1 MSVPAYYRQCG
12 GHEFGMLATIVVS
25 KSSDS
30 QPVTRNLRTRQGWQA
45 LTVLVILLT
54 SIFSSCKA
62 SPLSKVTA
70 GGLDDTGKLW
80 DQRSNASKNV
90 DYKKNENENP
100 IRRDLPASPAEL
112 LKPDKFLFYTYNDQ
126 GNMITKQ
133 MSLREIQTLI
143 ASGNGGHVA
152 MEIYEPHKSGDLLNG
167 EKKVMDVVEK
177 VQNVLKS
184 ALDKPS
190 TMAGSLSTIP
200 EYANAEW
207 SSILPGI
214 LTNSDIEAD
223 PTSEEPNYVEITKPD
238 SLMQEISVTS
248 LNRETQSS
256 TLKPSMLTNPE
267 TPEQLVNDVISTT
280 SSFPLISIINENNFS
295 TIISYGET
303 KSPDKYTE
311 KPMIPVPMIT
321 TEEKPFT
328 HQLETSSIDDSTYQT
343 LSTKSTVEFSDID
356 HSPMEKM
363 NNATVFEKVPVKVWD
378 ELEQNVTFD
387 ESSISRVTEYVP
399 ILTML
404 VGSTVNDSL
413 ALATNEVLS
422 STESDITKK
431 VTETMSLETSTVEA
445 NTKIGQSESVTTLSG
460 DTITDTVTPIVITH
474 AQTESSEHLSKGNI
488 TTQSFDD
495 RNVTI
500 SEVSEVTTPPIL
512 SIISTSTLLSN
523 KPTNDER
530 LNISQSFNLTM
541 NATEGI
547 DSSTSTSAQPNDYF
561 NVSLSVNSSD
571 DTSEGTSIS
580 TITDSAGFS
589 ETTDLPVAVI
599 VTKNITSNHETNLKP
614 IDSSTSDV
622 DTDKYDENPESLTNK
637 LQSIETN
644 EKESSIEM
652 EISKINDISTVQPTV
667 ASNTMNSTS
676 TSTYTTET
684 IFVRIDGPSV
694 DPSTLSSMI
703 PESTTATK
711 ITFIN
716 DLKSDTSTE
725 SNVYVT
731 STTTESVVE
740 KLMNDTKETLI
751 TNTISLPVLPINQ
764 TNFIGN
770 RIEDFVKNISSP
782 STNQHTITTTSVVF
796 NELVTTTDSIKS
808 SDMRTTD
815 AGIKNTIM
823 TSQMETSYTTPI
835 SDIIT
840 DNVQTTESY
849 SNSKTSSNLNPD
861 VNSKE
866 PSFVRHQNDLI
877 ESLNSITTLLPSE
890 QETATDKTVM
900 NVTTKANTT
909 LLTPNA
915 VPVVIQEQM
924 TTLIA
929 GEQSV
934 TETFSNIHDYELKNH
949 TGIESEASLKANES
963 RYSDSKED
971 TQRYSTPYV
980 KLNITFTND
989 LSSADASNVSVDN
1002 MITTKVSE
1010 NAESTSSGTTIE
1022 PSQDLR
1028 VQTNKTIEESMENVA
1043 TINES
1048 NWMIDQITANVSADT
1063 KGNDTNGTSSEIID
1077 DNTNDSTKVQVDN
1090 NESIS
1095 VSPDV
1100 IEEVSSS
1107 KLLTPS
1113 VSMAAE
1119 NSSSSQSTSK
1129 ISYNENM
1136 NASYSEDKETTEKWL
1151 LIPHKVVASSSVE
1164 KTTVYPTTQKIIQ
1177 DIAHASDTRLPA
1189 VTSEIKSNENIPLD
1203 SPASVTALDVT
1214 VTKTESDIVNFSK
1227 MCNNL
1232 AFDFWM
1238 AANKGL
1244 STNRSLVLSPFGMV
1258 SLLAMI
1264 FLGAR
1269 GTTSDQMN
1277 ELLKLDDVATF
1288 NPHLV
1293 FQNVTDM
1300 VGLTRG
1306 QGITNAAFVRE
1317 LFVDRARVRKTLP
1330 FYKEQA
1336 QQFYEGLV
1344 AEVNFAT
1351 IGDIVRRRTNLLVR
1365 KQTGGRIKDFI
1376 KANTV
1381 PLRSPLAAVSANVFQ
1396 TNCNSSFVS
1405 SDGRDGELYFA
1416 VSPAIRQ
1423 RKLIPVPAIVWR
1435 SNILAGYEPSL
1446 DATAVALGK
1455 VENLV
1460 TTVFLLPGQQGHIA
1474 PGDTLDRLERRLIAS
1489 ASRDNN
1495 WNRLLKV
1502 LLPRNSLELQIP
1514 KFTHRSVVNAT
1525 AALRRMG
1532 FDRLFTEQ
1540 ADLKGI
1546 NGIGNHLHL
1555 SDILQ
1560 INLFG
1565 TCGDENPTNGRHHME
1580 TYPATPIKR
1589 ARQHE
1594 ETSNRMALDIRG
1606 QSNLLDYL
1614 EVNASKSMFGKTD
1627 KRRKRHADNAK
1638 VIMRS
1643 ERSRL
1648 KLDRPFLYF
1657 VRHNPTGLIL
1667 HMGRFNPRLL
1677 P

>member
-1 MSVPAYYRQCG
+1 MFFIGKEAGRC
-12 GHEFGMLATIVVS
+12 TID
-25 KSSDS
+25 KT
-30 QPVTRNLRTRQGWQA
+30 VTRYLRTRQGWQTF

-54 SIFSSCKA
+54 SVFSSSEA
-62 SPLSKVTA
+62 SHLSRVTA
-70 GGLDDTGKLW
+70 DALGDTAKLW
-80 DQRSNASKNV
+80 DVSNASKNV
-90 DYKKNENENP
+90 EHKK
-100 IRRDLPASPAEL
+100 DLPASPAEL

-133 MSLREIQTLI
+133 MSLREIQALI
-143 ASGNGGHVA
+143 AGGNGGHVT
-152 MEIYEPHKSGDLLNG
+152 MEMYEPQKSADLLNG
-167 EKKVMDVVEK
+167 EKNVMDVVEK

-190 TMAGSLSTIP
+190 TMAGSLSSIP

-214 LTNSDIEAD
+214 LTNSEVEPD
-223 PTSEEPNYVEITKPD
+223 PTSEEPNYAEVTQPD
-238 SLMQEISVTS
+238 SLMNTQKISSVSFNQES
-248 LNRETQSS
+248 QSS
-256 TLKPSMLTNPE
+256 TLKSPIIENTENTAEESINEAT
-267 TPEQLVNDVISTT
+267 ST
-280 SSFPLISIINENNFS
+280 SSTFLLTSVIDNNKLS

-303 KSPDKYTE
+303 KSPDEYTE
-311 KPMIPVPMIT
+311 KPMIPVPVIT
-321 TEEKPFT
+321 TEGQLFT
-328 HQLETSSIDDSTYQT
+328 DRLETIKDSMYQT
-343 LSTKSTVEFSDID
+343 PTTKSTVEFIDID
-356 HSPMEKM
+356 HSAMNEM

-378 ELEQNVTFD
+378 ELEQNVTSD
-387 ESSISRVTEYVP
+387 ESSTSRVTEYVP

-404 VGSTVNDSL
+404 VGSTVNDSSL
-413 ALATNEVLS
+413 ALATNELVS
-422 STESDITKK
+422 STEKDITKK
-431 VTETMSLETSTVEA
+431 VTEIMSVETSTVQTSIKINQAESI
-445 NTKIGQSESVTTLSG
+445 TKLSG
-460 DTITDTVTPIVITH
+460 DRITEMVTPTIKTH
-474 AQTESSEHLSKGNI
+474 VVQMESSSEHLSNANI
-488 TTQSFDD
+488 TTESFDEI
-495 RNVTI
+495 NMTI
-500 SEVSEVTTPPIL
+500 PEISKVTTPQVL
-512 SIISTSTLLSN
+512 SVISTSGLL
-523 KPTNDER
+523 PTKVANDEQ
-530 LNISQSFNLTM
+530 LKTSQSFNLTT
-541 NATEGI
+541 NATQANSY
-547 DSSTSTSAQPNDYF
+547 SSTSTPPDDYF
-561 NVSLSVNSSD
+561 KVSSSVNSSD
-571 DTSEGTSIS
+571 DISEGTSIS
-580 TITDSAGFS
+580 TITTDSESFSNKQSDHTIATITENTIFNS
-589 ETTDLPVAVI
+589 ETNFKPVD
-599 VTKNITSNHETNLKP
+599 NSTSN
-614 IDSSTSDV
+614 V
-622 DTDKYDENPESLTNK
+622 DTNKHDEHAESLINNNLESLESNK
-637 LQSIETN
+637 KEDSPIVEEQSTLIET
-644 EKESSIEM
+644 
-652 EISKINDISTVQPTV
+652 EISKINDMSTVQPTV
-667 ASNTMNSTS
+667 ANNAEDSTS
-676 TSTYTTET
+676 TTTYTTE
-684 IFVRIDGPSV
+684 INFVRMNDSSI
-694 DPSTLSSMI
+694 DPSILSSI
-703 PESTTATK
+703 TSEFSTVTET
-711 ITFIN
+711 TFIN
-716 DLKSDTSTE
+716 NLTSNISTE
-725 SNVYVT
+725 SNAYV
-731 STTTESVVE
+731 SNTTVESSLE
-740 KLMNDTKETLI
+740 KIMNDTEEMLI
-751 TNTISLPVLPINQ
+751 TNTTVIPVLSTNETNLIN
-764 TNFIGN
+764 NHIEGFIK
-770 RIEDFVKNISSP
+770 DLSSP
-782 STNQHTITTTSVVF
+782 STSQYTITTPSTVS
-796 NELVTTTDSIKS
+796 NEFVTVTDSIKS
-808 SDMRTTD
+808 SDTSTTI
-815 AGIKNTIM
+815 AVIKNTTM
-823 TSQMETSYTTPI
+823 SSQIETLYTTAI
-835 SDIIT
+835 NGIIT

-849 SNSKTSSNLNPD
+849 SNSETSLNPNLD
-861 VNSKE
+861 IINKE
-866 PSFVRHQNDLI
+866 PSFVRHQNDVM
-877 ESLNSITTLLPSE
+877 ESLNSITTLEPLE
-890 QETATDKTVM
+890 QETATEKTIT
-900 NVTTKANTT
+900 NVTVETRTT
-909 LLTPNA
+909 MLSPSTERITVEEY
-915 VPVVIQEQM
+915 VP
-924 TTLIA
+924 TLIP
-929 GEQSV
+929 GELPS
-934 TETFSNIHDYELKNH
+934 TETILKMQGNTMINH
-949 TGIESEASLKANES
+949 TNIELESSLKTNES
-963 RYSDSKED
+963 RYSDSKEEI
-971 TQRYSTPYV
+971 STLKPSTSYV
-980 KLNITFTND
+980 KLNITFMDN
-989 LSSADASNVSVDN
+989 LSSNDATNVSVEN
-1002 MITTKVSE
+1002 LVTTKITEKTTELFVESTPSSITT
-1010 NAESTSSGTTIE
+1010 ESFK
-1022 PSQDLR
+1022 DLFI
-1028 VQTNKTIEESMENVA
+1028 QTNKTIEESVDNNI
-1043 TINES
+1043 TISQS
-1048 NWMIDQITANVSADT
+1048 NMMDRVTV
-1063 KGNDTNGTSSEIID
+1063 NDSINIKSNQTNGTSLELID
-1077 DNTNDSTKVQVDN
+1077 DKTRVKVASND
-1090 NESIS
+1090 SIS
-1095 VSPDV
+1095 VTPSV
-1100 IEEVSSS
+1100 IEEVSST
-1107 KLLTPS
+1107 KLMTPS
-1113 VSMAAE
+1113 VSTVTE
-1119 NSSSSQSTSK
+1119 NSLGLKLTSK
-1129 ISYNENM
+1129 LSYNEKLNE
-1136 NASYSEDKETTEKWL
+1136 SYSEDKQTTEKWM
-1151 LIPHKVVASSSVE
+1151 LIPHKVVASSTE
-1164 KTTVYPTTQKIIQ
+1164 KTNIYPTNLKIVPQNIT
-1177 DIAHASDTRLPA
+1177 SDGRLPT
-1189 VTSEIKSNENIPLD
+1189 VTSEIKTNERIPLD
-1203 SPASVTALDVT
+1203 SPASVNALDVT
-1214 VTKTESDIVNFSK
+1214 VTKTENDIVNFSK

-1306 QGITNAAFVRE
+1306 QGITNTAFVRE
-1317 LFVDRARVRKTLP
+1317 LFVDRAKVRKTLP

-1376 KANTV
+1376 KVNTV

-1489 ASRDNN
+1489 TSRDNN

-1589 ARQHE
+1589 ARQHDE
-1594 ETSNRMALDIRG
+1594 EISVNSDKMSLDMRREP
-1606 QSNLLDYL
+1606 NLLDFL
-1614 EVNASKSMFGKTD
+1614 EANASTFEETITMNSKID

-1638 VIMRS
+1638 VTMRS
-1643 ERSRL
+1643 ERPRL

>member
-1 MSVPAYYRQCG
+1 MFFIGKDTGRC
-12 GHEFGMLATIVVS
+12 TID
-25 KSSDS
+25 KT
-30 QPVTRNLRTRQGWQA
+30 VTRNLRTRQGWQT
-45 LTVLVILLT
+45 LTALVILLT
-54 SIFSSCKA
+54 SVFSSSKA
-62 SPLSKVTA
+62 SHLSRVTA
-70 GGLDDTGKLW
+70 DALGDTAKLW
-80 DQRSNASKNV
+80 DVSNASKNV
-90 DYKKNENENP
+90 EHKK
-100 IRRDLPASPAEL
+100 DLPASPAEL

-133 MSLREIQTLI
+133 MSLREIQALI
-143 ASGNGGHVA
+143 AGGNGGHVT
-152 MEIYEPHKSGDLLNG
+152 MEMYEPQKSGDLLNG
-167 EKKVMDVVEK
+167 EKNVMDVVEK

-190 TMAGSLSTIP
+190 TMAGSLSSIP

-214 LTNSDIEAD
+214 LTNSEVEPD
-223 PTSEEPNYVEITKPD
+223 PTSEEPNYAEVTQPD
-238 SLMQEISVTS
+238 SFMNTQKISSVLFNQES
-248 LNRETQSS
+248 QSS
-256 TLKPSMLTNPE
+256 TLKSPMIGTTERPE
-267 TPEQLVNDVISTT
+267 ESINEAISTT
-280 SSFPLISIINENNFS
+280 SKFLLTSVIDENKLS
-295 TIISYGET
+295 TIINYGET

-311 KPMIPVPMIT
+311 KPMIPVPVIT
-321 TEEKPFT
+321 TEGQLFT
-328 HQLETSSIDDSTYQT
+328 DQLETVKDSMYQT
-343 LSTKSTVEFSDID
+343 PTTKSTVEFIDID
-356 HSPMEKM
+356 HSTMNEM

-378 ELEQNVTFD
+378 ELEQNVTSD
-387 ESSISRVTEYVP
+387 ESSTSRVTEYLP

-413 ALATNEVLS
+413 ALATNELVS
-422 STESDITKK
+422 STEKDITKK
-431 VTETMSLETSTVEA
+431 VTEIMSVETSTVQTS
-445 NTKIGQSESVTTLSG
+445 TKINQAESITKLSE
-460 DTITDTVTPIVITH
+460 DAITEMVTPTIRTYV
-474 AQTESSEHLSKGNI
+474 QMESSSGHLSNANI
-488 TTQSFDD
+488 TTESFDEI
-495 RNVTI
+495 NMTI
-500 SEVSEVTTPPIL
+500 PEISKVTTPQVL
-512 SIISTSTLLSN
+512 SVISTSGLL
-523 KPTNDER
+523 PTNVANDEQ
-530 LNISQSFNLTM
+530 LKTSQSFNLTT
-541 NATEGI
+541 NATQANSY
-547 DSSTSTSAQPNDYF
+547 SSTSTPPDDYF
-561 NVSLSVNSSD
+561 KVSLSVNLSD
-571 DTSEGTSIS
+571 DISEGTSIS
-580 TITDSAGFS
+580 TITTDSESFTKKESDHTIATIT
-589 ETTDLPVAVI
+589 ENTTL
-599 VTKNITSNHETNLKP
+599 NTNKH
-614 IDSSTSDV
+614 
-622 DTDKYDENPESLTNK
+622 DEHAESLINNLESLESNK
-637 LQSIETN
+637 KEESPVVEEQSTLIET
-644 EKESSIEM
+644 
-652 EISKINDISTVQPTV
+652 EISKINDMSTLQPTI
-667 ASNTMNSTS
+667 ANNAEDSTS
-676 TSTYTTET
+676 TSIYTTE
-684 IFVRIDGPSV
+684 INFVRMNDSSI
-694 DPSTLSSMI
+694 DPSILSSI
-703 PESTTATK
+703 ISEFSTVAET
-711 ITFIN
+711 TFIN
-716 DLKSDTSTE
+716 DLTSNNSTE
-725 SNVYVT
+725 SNAYI
-731 STTTESVVE
+731 SNTTIESLLE
-740 KLMNDTKETLI
+740 KIMNDTKETLI
-751 TNTISLPVLPINQ
+751 TNTTVIPVLSTNETNLIN
-764 TNFIGN
+764 NH
-770 RIEDFVKNISSP
+770 IEDFIKDLSSP
-782 STNQHTITTTSVVF
+782 STSQYTITTPSTVS
-796 NELVTTTDSIKS
+796 NEFVTVTDSIKT
-808 SDMRTTD
+808 SDMSTTV
-815 AGIKNTIM
+815 AEIKNTTM
-823 TSQMETSYTTPI
+823 SSQIETLYTTAI
-835 SDIIT
+835 NGIIT

-849 SNSKTSSNLNPD
+849 SNSETSLNPNLD
-861 VNSKE
+861 IINKE
-866 PSFVRHQNDLI
+866 PSFVRHQNDVM
-877 ESLNSITTLLPSE
+877 ESFNSITTLEPLE
-890 QETATDKTVM
+890 QETATEKTIT
-900 NVTTKANTT
+900 NVTIETRTT
-909 LLTPNA
+909 MLSPSTERITIEEY
-915 VPVVIQEQM
+915 VP
-924 TTLIA
+924 TLIPS
-929 GEQSV
+929 ELPS
-934 TETFSNIHDYELKNH
+934 TETILKMQNNTMINH
-949 TGIESEASLKANES
+949 TNIELESSLKTNES
-963 RYSDSKED
+963 RYSDSKEEI
-971 TQRYSTPYV
+971 STLKPSTSYV
-980 KLNITFTND
+980 KLNITFTDN
-989 LSSADASNVSVDN
+989 LSSNDATNVSVEN
-1002 MITTKVSE
+1002 IVTTKITEKTTELFV
-1010 NAESTSSGTTIE
+1010 ESTPSSITKE
-1022 PSQDLR
+1022 PLKDLLI
-1028 VQTNKTIEESMENVA
+1028 QANKTIEESMYNNT
-1043 TINES
+1043 TISQS
-1048 NWMIDQITANVSADT
+1048 NMMDQVTA
-1063 KGNDTNGTSSEIID
+1063 
-1077 DNTNDSTKVQVDN
+1077 NDSTNIKSNETKGTSLELIDDKTRVKVASND
-1090 NESIS
+1090 SIS
-1095 VSPDV
+1095 VTPSV
-1100 IEEVSSS
+1100 IEEVSST
-1107 KLLTPS
+1107 KLMTPS
-1113 VSMAAE
+1113 VSTVTE
-1119 NSSSSQSTSK
+1119 NSLGLKLTTK
-1129 ISYNENM
+1129 LNYNEKINE
-1136 NASYSEDKETTEKWL
+1136 SYSEDKQTTEKWM
-1151 LIPHKVVASSSVE
+1151 LIPHKVVTSSTE
-1164 KTTVYPTTQKIIQ
+1164 KTNIYPTNLKIVPQ
-1177 DIAHASDTRLPA
+1177 DITSDGRLPT
-1189 VTSEIKSNENIPLD
+1189 VTSDIKTNERIPLD
-1203 SPASVTALDVT
+1203 SPASVNALDVT
-1214 VTKTESDIVNFSK
+1214 VTKTENDIVNFSK

-1306 QGITNAAFVRE
+1306 QGITNTAFVRE
-1317 LFVDRARVRKTLP
+1317 LFVDRAKVRKTLA

-1376 KANTV
+1376 KVNTV

-1489 ASRDNN
+1489 TSRDNN

-1589 ARQHE
+1589 ARQHDE
-1594 ETSNRMALDIRG
+1594 EISVNSDKMTLDMRREP
-1606 QSNLLDYL
+1606 NLLDFL
-1614 EVNASKSMFGKTD
+1614 EANASTFEETIPMNGKID

-1638 VIMRS
+1638 VTMRS
-1643 ERSRL
+1643 ERPRL

>member
-1 MSVPAYYRQCG
+1 
-12 GHEFGMLATIVVS
+12 
-25 KSSDS
+25 
-30 QPVTRNLRTRQGWQA
+30 
-45 LTVLVILLT
+45 
-54 SIFSSCKA
+54 
-62 SPLSKVTA
+62 
-70 GGLDDTGKLW
+70 
-80 DQRSNASKNV
+80 
-90 DYKKNENENP
+90 
-100 IRRDLPASPAEL
+100 
-112 LKPDKFLFYTYNDQ
+112 
-126 GNMITKQ
+126 
-133 MSLREIQTLI
+133 
-143 ASGNGGHVA
+143 
-152 MEIYEPHKSGDLLNG
+152 
-167 EKKVMDVVEK
+167 MDVVEK

-223 PTSEEPNYVEITKPD
+223 PTSEEPNYVELTRPD

-256 TLKPSMLTNPE
+256 TLKSPMLTNPE
-267 TPEQLVNDVISTT
+267 IPEELVNDVFSTT
-280 SSFPLISIINENNFS
+280 SSFPLTSIVNENNFS

-311 KPMIPVPMIT
+311 KPMIPVPVIT
-321 TEEKPFT
+321 TEGKPFT
-328 HQLETSSIDDSTYQT
+328 DQLETIDNSMYLTS
-343 LSTKSTVEFSDID
+343 STKSTLKFSAID
-356 HSPMEKM
+356 NLPMEKM
-363 NNATVFEKVPVKVWD
+363 NNATMFEKVPVKVWD
-378 ELEQNVTFD
+378 ELEQNVTSD

-413 ALATNEVLS
+413 ALVTNEVLS

-431 VTETMSLETSTVEA
+431 VTETVSLETSTVET
-445 NTKIGQSESVTTLSG
+445 NTKISLSESVTTLSG
-460 DTITDTVTPIVITH
+460 DTIIDTVAPTVITH
-474 AQTESSEHLSKGNI
+474 VLTESSEHLSESNI
-488 TTQSFDD
+488 TMQFFDN

-500 SEVSEVTTPPIL
+500 SEISEVTTPPIL
-512 SIISTSTLLSN
+512 SIISTWTLLPT
-523 KPTNDER
+523 KPTNNEQ
-530 LNISQSFNLTM
+530 LKISQSFNSTM
-541 NATEGI
+541 NATEEIGF
-547 DSSTSTSAQPNDYF
+547 STSTPLDDYS

-571 DTSEGTSIS
+571 DTSKGTSIS
-580 TITDSAGFS
+580 TITDSDSFS
-589 ETTDLPVAVI
+589 ETTYLPVAEI
-599 VTKNITSNHETNLKP
+599 VTKNITLNHETNFKP
-614 IDSSTSDV
+614 INSSTSDV
-622 DTDKYDENPESLTNK
+622 DTDKYDANPNSLTNK
-637 LQSIETN
+637 LESIETS
-644 EKESSIEM
+644 EKETPAIEEQSSLIGT

-667 ASNTMNSTS
+667 ASNKMNSTS
-676 TSTYTTET
+676 TSTYITET
-684 IFVRIDGPSV
+684 NFVRIDSPSV

-703 PESTTATK
+703 ATSTIANK
-711 ITFIN
+711 IILTN
-716 DLKSDTSTE
+716 DLISNTSTE
-725 SNVYVT
+725 SNIYVT
-731 STTTESVVE
+731 STTIESVVKE
-740 KLMNDTKETLI
+740 LMNETKETLI
-751 TNTISLPVLPINQ
+751 TNTTSVPVSPTNEA
-764 TNFIGN
+764 NFIGN
-770 RIEDFVKNISSP
+770 HIEDFVEDISSP
-782 STNQHTITTTSVVF
+782 SASQHTITTTSVIS
-796 NELVTTTDSIKS
+796 NELVTATNSIKS
-808 SDMRTTD
+808 SDMKTTV
-815 AGIKNTIM
+815 AGIKNTTM
-823 TSQMETSYTTPI
+823 SSQTETSYTTPI
-835 SDIIT
+835 SDLIT
-840 DNVQTTESY
+840 DNIRTTESY
-849 SNSKTSSNLNPD
+849 SNSETSSSLNLD
-861 VNSKE
+861 VTSE
-866 PSFVRHQNDLI
+866 EISFVRHQNDLA
-877 ESLNSITTLLPSE
+877 ESLTSITTLLPSK
-890 QETATDKTVM
+890 QETAIDKTLI
-900 NVTTKANTT
+900 NVTTETHTT
-909 LLTPNA
+909 LLTSDA
-915 VPVVIQEQM
+915 VPVVVQEHM

-929 GEQSV
+929 DEQSV
-934 TETFSNIHDYELKNH
+934 TETYLNIHDYELKNH
-949 TGIESEASLKANES
+949 TDIELEPSLKVNES

-971 TQRYSTPYV
+971 TTTQRYSTPYV

-989 LSSADASNVSVDN
+989 LSSTDAGNISEYNV
-1002 MITTKVSE
+1002 ITTKISE
-1010 NAESTSSGTTIE
+1010 NTESMSSSTTKE
-1022 PSQDLR
+1022 PSQDLS
-1028 VQTNKTIEESMENVA
+1028 VQINKTIEELVENVA
-1043 TINES
+1043 TISES
-1048 NWMIDQITANVSADT
+1048 NLMVDQIMANVSANT
-1063 KGNDTNGTSSEIID
+1063 KSNNTNGTSSEIINN
-1077 DNTNDSTKVQVDN
+1077 NTNDNTKVQVESH
-1090 NESIS
+1090 ESIS
-1095 VSPDV
+1095 VPPRV

-1107 KLLTPS
+1107 ELLTPS
-1113 VSMAAE
+1113 VSMATK
-1119 NSSSSQSTSK
+1119 NSLVSQSTSK
-1129 ISYNENM
+1129 TSYNENM
-1136 NASYSEDKETTEKWL
+1136 NESYPEDRETTEKWL
-1151 LIPHKVVASSSVE
+1151 LISHKVVASSTVE
-1164 KTTVYPTTQKIIQ
+1164 RTTAHPTTQKIVQ
-1177 DIAHASDTRLPA
+1177 DMTHASDPRLPA
-1189 VTSEIKSNENIPLD
+1189 LTSEIKSDENIPLD
-1203 SPASVTALDVT
+1203 SPASMNALDVT

-1560 INLFG
+1560 VRINF
-1565 TCGDENPTNGRHHME
+1565 
-1580 TYPATPIKR
+1580 
-1589 ARQHE
+1589 
-1594 ETSNRMALDIRG
+1594 S
-1606 QSNLLDYL
+1606 
-1614 EVNASKSMFGKTD
+1614 
-1627 KRRKRHADNAK
+1627 
-1638 VIMRS
+1638 
-1643 ERSRL
+1643 
-1648 KLDRPFLYF
+1648 FLIY
-1657 VRHNPTGLIL
+1657 
-1667 HMGRFNPRLL
+1667 
-1677 P
+1677 

>member
-1 MSVPAYYRQCG
+1 MYFIKKETSRYTIDMS
-12 GHEFGMLATIVVS
+12 
-25 KSSDS
+25 
-30 QPVTRNLRTRQGWQA
+30 VTRNFRTCQGRQA

-54 SIFSSCKA
+54 SVFSSSKA
-62 SPLSKVTA
+62 SSLTKVTA
-70 GGLDDTGKLW
+70 DGLNDTEKLW
-80 DQRSNASKNV
+80 DERSNASKNV
-90 DYKKNENENP
+90 DYKRDENKNP
-100 IRRDLPASPAEL
+100 IRRDLPPSPAEL

-152 MEIYEPHKSGDLLNG
+152 MEIYDPHKSGDLLNG

-214 LTNSDIEAD
+214 LTNSDIETD
-223 PTSEEPNYVEITKPD
+223 PTSEEPNYVEITRPD
-238 SLMQEISVTS
+238 SLMQEISETS
-248 LNRETQSS
+248 LNRETQLS
-256 TLKPSMLTNPE
+256 TLKPPMLTNPE
-267 TPEQLVNDVISTT
+267 TPEQLVNGVTSTT
-280 SSFPLISIINENNFS
+280 SSFPLTSIINENNFS

-311 KPMIPVPMIT
+311 KPMIPVPVIT
-321 TEEKPFT
+321 TEGKPFT
-328 HQLETSSIDDSTYQT
+328 DQLETIDNSMYQT
-343 LSTKSTVEFSDID
+343 SSTKPTLEFSDID
-356 HSPMEKM
+356 HLPMEEM
-363 NNATVFEKVPVKVWD
+363 NNATIFEKVPVKVWD
-378 ELEQNVTFD
+378 ELEQNVTSD

-404 VGSTVNDSL
+404 VGSTVNDSFIQ
-413 ALATNEVLS
+413 ATNEVLS
-422 STESDITKK
+422 STENDITKK
-431 VTETMSLETSTVEA
+431 VTEAMSLETSTVRT
-445 NTKIGQSESVTTLSG
+445 NIKISQSESVTMLSG
-460 DTITDTVTPIVITH
+460 DTITDTVTPTVITH
-474 AQTESSEHLSKGNI
+474 AQTESNEYLSKSNI
-488 TTQSFDD
+488 TTQFFDN

-500 SEVSEVTTPPIL
+500 SEISEVTTPPIL
-512 SIISTSTLLSN
+512 SSIISTSTLLPTKS
-523 KPTNDER
+523 TNDEQ
-530 LNISQSFNLTM
+530 LNISQLFNLVM
-541 NATEGI
+541 NVTKGI
-547 DSSTSTSAQPNDYF
+547 DFSTLITPDDYF

-571 DTSEGTSIS
+571 NTSEGTFIS
-580 TITDSAGFS
+580 TITDSDSFS

-599 VTKNITSNHETNLKP
+599 VTKNITLNHETIFKP
-614 IDSSTSDV
+614 TDSSTSDV
-622 DTDKYDENPESLTNK
+622 DTDKYDGNPDSLTNK
-637 LQSIETN
+637 LESIETN
-644 EKESSIEM
+644 EKDSLAIEEQSSLVET

-667 ASNTMNSTS
+667 ANNTMNSTL
-676 TSTYTTET
+676 TSTYITET
-684 IFVRIDGPSV
+684 NFVRIDGPSV
-694 DPSTLSSMI
+694 DPSTLSNMI
-703 PESTTATK
+703 PDSTMATK

-716 DLKSDTSTE
+716 DLISNTSTE
-725 SNVYVT
+725 SNIYVT
-731 STTTESVVE
+731 STTTESVVK

-751 TNTISLPVLPINQ
+751 TNTTSVPVLPINEA
-764 TNFIGN
+764 NFIDYH
-770 RIEDFVKNISSP
+770 IEDSVEDSSSS
-782 STNQHTITTTSVVF
+782 STSQHTITTSFVS
-796 NELVTTTDSIKS
+796 NELDKTTNSIKTN
-808 SDMRTTD
+808 DMRTTI
-815 AGIKNTIM
+815 AGIKNTTM
-823 TSQMETSYTTPI
+823 SSQIETSYTTPI

-840 DNVQTTESY
+840 HNVQTTESY
-849 SNSKTSSNLNPD
+849 SNSKTTLSLNLDITN
-861 VNSKE
+861 KE

-877 ESLNSITTLLPSE
+877 ESLNSITTLLPAE
-890 QETATDKTVM
+890 QETGTDKTVI
-900 NVTTKANTT
+900 NVTTGTYTT
-909 LLTPNA
+909 LLTSDT
-915 VPVVIQEQM
+915 VPVVVQEHM

-934 TETFSNIHDYELKNH
+934 TETFLNIHDNELKNH
-949 TGIESEASLKANES
+949 TGFELEASLKANES
-963 RYSDSKED
+963 RYSDSKENTS
-971 TQRYSTPYV
+971 TQRYSNPYV

-989 LSSADASNVSVDN
+989 FSSTEASNVSIDN
-1002 MITTKVSE
+1002 VITTKISE
-1010 NAESTSSGTTIE
+1010 NTESMSNSTTKN
-1022 PSQDLR
+1022 PSQNLH
-1028 VQTNKTIEESMENVA
+1028 VQINKTIEEMMENIT
-1043 TINES
+1043 TISES
-1048 NWMIDQITANVSADT
+1048 NWMIDQVMANISTNT
-1063 KGNDTNGTSSEIID
+1063 KSNNTNGTSSEIMD
-1077 DNTNDSTKVQVDN
+1077 NNTNDNTKIQVES
-1090 NESIS
+1090 NESIF
-1095 VSPDV
+1095 VPPRV

-1107 KLLTPS
+1107 ELLSPS
-1113 VSMAAE
+1113 VSMTTK
-1119 NSSSSQSTSK
+1119 NSLDSQSTSK
-1129 ISYNENM
+1129 TSYNENM
-1136 NASYSEDKETTEKWL
+1136 NESYPEERETTEKWL
-1151 LIPHKVVASSSVE
+1151 LIPHKVVASSIVE
-1164 KTTVYPTTQKIIQ
+1164 RTTVHPTTQKIVQ
-1177 DIAHASDTRLPA
+1177 NMAHTSDARLPA
-1189 VTSEIKSNENIPLD
+1189 LTSEIKSNENIPLD
-1203 SPASVTALDVT
+1203 SPASVNALDVT

-1405 SDGRDGELYFA
+1405 SEGRDGELYFA

-1460 TTVFLLPGQQGHIA
+1460 TTMFLLPGQQGHIA

-1495 WNRLLKV
+1495 WNRLLKI

-1589 ARQHE
+1589 ARLYE
-1594 ETSNRMALDIRG
+1594 KTSVNSNSTVLDIDG
-1606 QSNLLDYL
+1606 QSNPLNYL
-1614 EVNASKSMFGKTD
+1614 EVNTSKSMFSKPD

-1638 VIMRS
+1638 VMMRS